1 MTEMVAQWSNFNVAL
16 TGASAALAGLVI
28 VAASVNIGTIIR
40 VGTITARLAA
50 AIAALVLA
58 LVVSAAGLIPGI
70 SSLSYGLV
78 MIIAAVGAG
87 VFQSH
92 ATWVILRDP
101 DPAKRSRISKS
112 TFGFLPIVSY
122 LVSGI
127 MMLGGQP
134 SSLLLAAVGGILAM
148 VSGILV
154 SWIVL
159 VEVLR

>member
-1 MTEMVAQWSNFNVAL
+1 MTDMVAQWSDFNVAM

-40 VGTITARLAA
+40 AGTLTARLAA
-50 AIAALVLA
+50 AVAALVLA
-58 LVVSAAGLIPGI
+58 LVVSAAGLIPGM
-70 SSLSYGLV
+70 SSISYGLV
-78 MIIAAVGAG
+78 IIIAAVGAG

-92 ATWVILRDP
+92 ATWIILRDP
-101 DPAKRSRISKS
+101 DQAQGGRISKS
-112 TFGFLPIVSY
+112 TLGFLPVVAY

-127 MMLGGQP
+127 MMVSGQP
-134 SSLLLAAVGGILAM
+134 SSLLFAAAGGILAI